1 MLNESETQRLL
12 AADITEPA
20 QSPWRAQVLVENQDQ
35 KTRSMVDYSIT
46 QKSLHFVVRV
56 FAAK

>member
-12 AADITEPA
+12 AADIIEPA

-46 QKSLHFVVRV
+46 
-56 FAAK
+56 